1 MRAVVQRVTRASVAA
16 GAETLGCIGPGLVV
30 LLGVGREDD
39 EETARYIVDKTVNL
53 RIFAD
58 DAGRFDRSA
67 LDIGAELLIVSQF
80 TLYGDTRR
88 GRRPSF
94 TNAAPPDHAAPM
106 FERTLEMFRRSGL
119 KVESGRFQAH
129 MLLSIHNDG
138 PVTIILDSADRERP
152 RRRTSA

>member
-1 MRAVVQRVTRASVAA
+1 MLVGISREDTEAEARYVADK
-16 GAETLGCIGPGLVV
+16 
-30 LLGVGREDD
+30 GVG
-39 EETARYIVDKTVNL
+39 L
-53 RIFAD
+53 RIFD
-58 DAGRFDRSA
+58 DERGRFDRSA

-94 TNAAPPDHAAPM
+94 ANAAPPDQAAPM
-106 FERTLEMFRRSGL
+106 FERTLEMFRRTGL
-119 KVESGRFQAH
+119 KMESGRFQAH

-152 RRRTSA
+152 RRRISD

>member
-1 MRAVVQRVTRASVAA
+1 MQRVTRASVAA

-30 LLGVGREDD
+30 LVGFGREDD
-39 EETARYIVDKTVNL
+39 EATARYIVDKTVNL

-58 DAGRFDRSA
+58 DAGKFDRSA
-67 LDIGAELLIVSQF
+67 LDTGAELLIVSQF

-94 TNAAPPDHAAPM
+94 TDAAPPDQAAPM
-106 FERTLEMFRRSGL
+106 FERTLEMFKRTGL
-119 KVESGRFQAH
+119 KTETGRFQAH

-152 RRRTSA
+152 RRRTSG

>member
-1 MRAVVQRVTRASVAA
+1 MQRVTRASVAA

-30 LLGVGREDD
+30 LVGVGREDD

-67 LDIGAELLIVSQF
+67 LDTGAELLVVSQF

-94 TNAAPPDHAAPM
+94 TNAAPPDEAAPM
-106 FERTLEMFRRSGL
+106 FERVVEMFRRTGL
-119 KVESGRFQAH
+119 RVESGRFQAH

-152 RRRTSA
+152 RRRISG